1 MVVKKAVQTGKSD
14 TGFIDKSRKFFR
26 NVWAELKK
34 VHWPDRRQLITYT
47 GVVLGAVVL
56 VSILIWIMDSILS
69 GLLSLII

>member
-1 MVVKKAVQTGKSD
+1 MVVKKAVQAGNHEGSILDRGK
-14 TGFIDKSRKFFR
+14 RFFR

-34 VHWPDRRQLITYT
+34 VHWPSRPQLIIYT
-47 GVVLGAVVL
+47 GIVLLAVLL